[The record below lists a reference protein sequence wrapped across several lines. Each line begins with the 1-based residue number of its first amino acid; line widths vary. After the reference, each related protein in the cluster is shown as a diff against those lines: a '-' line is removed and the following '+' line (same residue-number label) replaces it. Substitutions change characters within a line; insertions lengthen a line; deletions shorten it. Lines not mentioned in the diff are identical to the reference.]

1 MTPTELADWLAA
13 IRSAQ
18 PTLPLVAVEVLL
30 RVAEGIDCTRDLAEA
45 MPGVHRTIIDR
56 ALAQLRGRS
65 RWDQGHWIDSPLQL
79 LQTRPHPHIAGA
91 LHYSLSPNGQDLIN
105 SLSSGEITELQRCSR

>member
-1 MTPTELADWLAA
+1 MTPISLADWLAA
-13 IRSAQ
+13 IRTAQ

-30 RVAEGIDCTRDLAEA
+30 RVADGIDCTRDMAEA
-45 MPGVHRTIIDR
+45 MPGVHRTTIDR

-65 RWDQGHWIDSPLQL
+65 RWDQGHWIESPLQL

-91 LHYSLSPNGQDLIN
+91 LHYSLSPNGRDLVRAFN
-105 SLSSGEITELQRCSR
+105 SGEL